1 MNNMH
6 RIRALLLLFIL
17 TGILLVPFPGTT
29 PVAHA
34 DALQSIRKF
43 FQLPNE
49 VEKIQDSYRMME
61 HEAEKR
67 FQQAQD
73 EYNASYEQISEQIK
87 DTQEDLEKAKATA
100 EQFRVEQE
108 KLVGQNQQLAEENRQ
123 LAATVEEL
131 RNTAEL
137 KEKANRRLRNAL
149 ITGGI
154 LLAGAFFVSR
164 FTRVA
169 LRRSR

>member
-1 MNNMH
+1 MNK
-6 RIRALLLLFIL
+6 IRLGLSILFVISLLLMS
-17 TGILLVPFPGTT
+17 FPGVT

-43 FQLPNE
+43 FQLPHE

-61 HEAEKR
+61 REAEER
-67 FQQAQD
+67 YQQAQN
-73 EYNASYEQISEQIK
+73 EYKASYENISEQIK

-100 EQFRVEQE
+100 EQFRIEQE

-123 LAATVEEL
+123 LAITVEEL
-131 RNTAEL
+131 RHTAEL
-137 KEKANRRLRNAL
+137 KEKANRRLRNTM
-149 ITGGI
+149 ITAGI
-154 LLAGAFFVSR
+154 LLAAAFFASR

-169 LRRSR
+169 LRRWR